1 MKNIADLFGEIEAQ
15 LEKNKA
21 AEPDPKKPYKREK
34 KVAAFKQ
41 SVKTTK
47 KEQLQERNIIKSEIL
62 LLAKELHSKNKINK
76 PLYTKLYNI
85 SIGASRLPKL
95 QSTLETL
102 KEMSKNDQVFKKKH
116 FNEKI

>member
-1 MKNIADLFGEIEAQ
+1 MSK
-15 LEKNKA
+15 
-21 AEPDPKKPYKREK
+21 PDNVAPKKEK
-34 KVAAFKQ
+34 KLVTYKQ
-41 SVKTTK
+41 SLKTNK
-47 KEQLQERNIIKSEIL
+47 KDQLQERNIIKSEIL

-95 QSTLETL
+95 QATLETL

-116 FNEKI
+116 FNEKMQFHSLRREFKFKSIHKIGL